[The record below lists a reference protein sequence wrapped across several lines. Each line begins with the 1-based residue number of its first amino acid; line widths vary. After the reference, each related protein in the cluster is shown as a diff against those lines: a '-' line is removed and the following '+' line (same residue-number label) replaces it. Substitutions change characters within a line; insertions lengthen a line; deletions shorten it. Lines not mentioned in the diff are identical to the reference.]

1 MMVAG
6 ELVAGEEKMSAIEE
20 KHKAARITPIARM
33 NGYCILAP
41 LNSPIKM
48 GTRDM
53 AAPKITDA
61 SMSPRRIV
69 HTATGQEASLSSVLA
84 WVSHGT
90 TTGETAVAVKNT
102 AIPSRPGISEF
113 TGICLPMEKARKRK
127 AGISIPK
134 MTTGP
139 FA

>member
-1 MMVAG
+1 MAAG
-6 ELVAGEEKMSAIEE
+6 ELVAGKEKMSAIDE
-20 KHKAARITPIARM
+20 KHKAARITAIARI
-33 NGYCILAP
+33 NGYCMVAP
-41 LNSPIKM
+41 PNSPIRM

-53 AAPKITDA
+53 AIPKITDA

-69 HTATGQEASLSSVLA
+69 HTATGQDTSLSSVLA

-102 AIPSRPGISEF
+102 AIPNRPGISEF

-139 FA
+139 LA